1 MTNVGKRFTRF
12 TNIYKMRNA
21 CASSFGRYIK
31 WLNQWYTMH
40 VKNFNF
46 LLKSIR
52 KNGWIKKNW
61 NSFAAA
67 PSEKQ
72 APSPYWSD
80 SLSRI
85 STIVQPPSINLK
97 MKNRLLSNLKRGRHR
112 NRSIIFYT
120 QSFFAHTTGIYI
132 YYVYYSGSEG
142 HPLKLGLTLE
152 TFLEITT
159 TRLLKVNFP
168 SWRLFLKTL
177 PQKCWLQYLGDY
189 TDNTDGTFEQLH
201 WICKL
206 RLYT

>member
-1 MTNVGKRFTRF
+1 MVELKKIETR
-12 TNIYKMRNA
+12 
-21 CASSFGRYIK
+21 
-31 WLNQWYTMH
+31 LQQLPQ
-40 VKNFNF
+40 KN
-46 LLKSIR
+46 KSPPFIDQ
-52 KNGWIKKNW
+52 I
-61 NSFAAA
+61 
-67 PSEKQ
+67 P
-72 APSPYWSD
+72 
-80 SLSRI
+80 SRI

-142 HPLKLGLTLE
+142 HPLQLGLTLE

-177 PQKCWLQYLGDY
+177 PQKCWLQYLGNY
-189 TDNTDGTFEQLH
+189 TDNTDGTFGQLH
-201 WICKL
+201 
-206 RLYT
+206 